1 MNVYDFDKTIY
12 DGNCTFDFFIMLLK
26 KDIRLIKFPIKYF
39 FALILYSN
47 HKITREKAEEQFYD
61 FLRYI
66 KNIDLEIYNFIPI
79 AKRKIKTFYLERQ
92 KDDDL
97 IISASPFFLVNA
109 ICRDIGIYNII
120 GTKINK
126 NTGKYINDNVYCFG
140 EAKVKYFQ
148 KYFQGEIIE
157 QFYSDSK
164 YDEPLAK
171 LSKEAYIVHKHKIK
185 KWF

>member
-1 MNVYDFDKTIY
+1 MAFKTAIIITPTSAKIASHIFAIP
-12 DGNCTFDFFIMLLK
+12 NAAK
-26 KDIRLIKFPIKYF
+26 IRQ
-39 FALILYSN
+39 
-47 HKITREKAEEQFYD
+47 R
-61 FLRYI
+61 
-66 KNIDLEIYNFIPI
+66 NFIPI

-92 KDDDL
+92 KEDDL

-109 ICRDIGIYNII
+109 ICRDIGIHNII
-120 GTKINK
+120 GTEINQ
-126 NTGKYINDNVYCFG
+126 NTGEYINDNVYCFG

-164 YDEPLAK
+164 CDEPLAK
-171 LSKEAYIVHKHKIK
+171 LSKEAYIVNKHKIK